1 MGTENRKN
9 IETNTRSSGTS
20 FAHKQ
25 VEGAAVE
32 EADSCAAIVPQHI
45 LASPGNILPVHTWM
59 DGAKTL
65 TGFLEGNF
73 FYVFFILVKTYS
85 SQILN

>member
-9 IETNTRSSGTS
+9 LETNTRSSGAS

-25 VEGAAVE
+25 VEGGAVE
-32 EADSCAAIVPQHI
+32 EADSCAAI
-45 LASPGNILPVHTWM
+45 LPVRTWM

-65 TGFLEGNF
+65 TGFLEGILC
-73 FYVFFILVKTYS
+73 VFILVKTYS
-85 SQILN
+85 SHIFH

>member
-9 IETNTRSSGTS
+9 LETNTRSSGAS

-32 EADSCAAIVPQHI
+32 EADSCAAVVPQHI
-45 LASPGNILPVHTWM
+45 LASPDKILPVCTWV

-65 TGFLEGNF
+65 TGFLEGIF
-73 FYVFFILVKTYS
+73 LYVFYSCKNMFITY
-85 SQILN
+85 I

>member
-9 IETNTRSSGTS
+9 LETNTRSSGAS

-25 VEGAAVE
+25 VEGGAVE
-32 EADSCAAIVPQHI
+32 EADSCAAI
-45 LASPGNILPVHTWM
+45 LPVRTWM

-65 TGFLEGNF
+65 TGFLEGIF
-73 FYVFFILVKTYS
+73 FNVFLLLDIFITY
-85 SQILN
+85 I